1 MFFTICNFFF
11 LVKYLCLLVMRIH
24 LLNFNVNSVV
34 CGFDLMVQKFDYIFC
49 VVVLVCR
56 CKLRSKDES

>member
-1 MFFTICNFFF
+1 
-11 LVKYLCLLVMRIH
+11 MRIH